1 MNRHQTRLLDAL
13 RARTDDPMAQLGLI
27 YFVAR
32 GIDGVKQKDIEV
44 VRAAIDAAARSES
57 AG

>member
-1 MNRHQTRLLDAL
+1 MNARQTQLLNAL
-13 RARTDDPMAQLGLI
+13 RARTDDPMAQMGLI
-27 YFVAR
+27 YFIAR

-44 VRAAIDAAARSES
+44 VRAAIDAAARAES